1 MQRRTVLKLA
11 AIAPLS
17 LGVTRLFAASV
28 DAPRLLIVFMRG
40 AYDCNSLLVPV
51 SSDFYYEVRPNIAI
65 DKPGNGANSALSLTD
80 GWGLHPAM
88 AETLLPLYNSKELAF
103 VPFAGTDDLTRSHF
117 DTQHG
122 IELGRPGK
130 IDNRYRSG
138 FLNRLAQILTKD
150 SARPVSFTSDLPQIW
165 RGDYR
170 VPNVDLG
177 GSREQSVMSQNDAR
191 AIQSMYR
198 DTDLSGVVAEGI
210 ELNTMAQHDFIE
222 EMNRANGQAMATDQL
237 EREAARVGR
246 FMADRYNL
254 GFIDVGGWDTHVGQG
269 AAEGFL
275 ANKLAQLSRAL
286 VSYKNALGS
295 AWRDT
300 TVVVIS
306 EFGRTFRENG
316 NKGTDHGHGTVYWV
330 LGGNVQGGRI
340 AGRQVDVRRETL
352 FQDRDYPVLNDYRA
366 LFAGLFSR
374 LYGLDAKRL
383 DQIFP
388 GVRAQDLNLV

>member
-1 MQRRTVLKLA
+1 MQRRTLLKLA
-11 AIAPLS
+11 AAPLI
-17 LGVTRLFAASV
+17 LGSVRLMAAGP
-28 DAPRLLIVFMRG
+28 DKQRLLVVFMRG
-40 AYDCNSLLVPV
+40 AYDCNNLLVPT
-51 SSDFYYEVRPNIAI
+51 SSDFYYESRPTIAI
-65 DKPGNGANSALSLTD
+65 AKPGEGPDAALPLED
-80 GWGLHPAM
+80 GWSLHPAM
-88 AETLLPLYNSKELAF
+88 RDTLLPIYQAHQLAF
-103 VPFAGTDDLTRSHF
+103 IPFAGTADLSRSHF
-117 DTQHG
+117 ETQNG
-122 IELGRPGK
+122 IELGRPGGP
-130 IDNRYRSG
+130 DNKYRSG
-138 FLNRLAQILTKD
+138 FLNRLAVMLTKD
-150 SARPVSFTSDLPQIW
+150 STRPVSFTSDLPQIW
-165 RGDYR
+165 RGEDR
-170 VPNVDLG
+170 VPNIDLG
-177 GSREQSVMSQNDAR
+177 NVRQRKGLTHASAH
-191 AIQSMYR
+191 AIESMYS
-198 DTDLSGVVAEGI
+198 DTELSEAVSTGI
-210 ELNTMAQHDFIE
+210 RLNTMARRDLAN
-222 EMNRANGQAMATDQL
+222 EMRRANGKAMHSSQL
-237 EREAARVGR
+237 EQEAARVGR

-254 GFIDVGGWDTHVGQG
+254 AFIDVGGWDTHVVQG
-269 AAEGFL
+269 GAKGVL

>member
-28 DAPRLLIVFMRG
+28 DTPRLLIVFMRG

>member
-28 DAPRLLIVFMRG
+28 DTPRLLIVFMRG

-65 DKPGNGANSALSLTD
+65 DKPGNGANSALSLSD

-117 DTQHG
+117 DTQNG

>member
-1 MQRRTVLKLA
+1 MQRRHLLKYA
-11 AIAPLS
+11 AAAPLALLS
-17 LGVTRLFAASV
+17 TRMLAGPRGT
-28 DAPRLLIVFMRG
+28 PRLLVVFMRG
-40 AYDCNSLLVPV
+40 AYDCNSLLVPT
-51 SSDFYYEVRPNIAI
+51 SNDFYYETRPTIAI
-65 DKPGNGANSALSLTD
+65 AKPGSGTDAALPLVD
-80 GWGLHPAM
+80 GWGLHPIM
-88 AETLLPLYNSKELAF
+88 AKTLLPLYQAKELAF
-103 VPFAGTDDLTRSHF
+103 VPFAGTDDLSRSHF
-117 DTQHG
+117 DTQNG

-130 IDNRYRSG
+130 NDSQYRSG
-138 FLNRLAQILTKD
+138 FLNRLAVALNKD
-150 SARPVSFTSDLPQIW
+150 SAQAVSFTQDLPQIW

-177 GSREQSVMSQNDAR
+177 GAR
-191 AIQSMYR
+191 RSDLGEKRTKALETMYR
-198 DTDLSGVVAEGI
+198 DTELSAAVNEGI
-210 ELNTMAQHDFIE
+210 QLNAMARADLDK
-222 EMNRANGQAMATDQL
+222 EMKEANGKALPASQL

-269 AAEGFL
+269 GATGSL
-275 ANKLAQLSRAL
+275 ANKLGQLGRAL
-286 VSYKNALGS
+286 VSYKTALGS

-330 LGGNVQGGRI
+330 LGGTVQGGRI
-340 AGRQVDVRRETL
+340 AGRQVEVRRDTL

-366 LFAGLFSR
+366 LFAGLFTR

-383 DQIFP
+383 EQVFP
-388 GVRAQDLNLV
+388 GARGQDLKLV

>member
-28 DAPRLLIVFMRG
+28 DTPRLLIVFMRG

-65 DKPGNGANSALSLTD
+65 DKPGNGANSALSLSD

-330 LGGNVQGGRI
+330 LGGSVQGGRI
-340 AGRQVDVRRETL
+340 AGRQVEVRRETL
-352 FQDRDYPVLNDYRA
+352 FQDRDYPVLNDY
-366 LFAGLFSR
+366 
-374 LYGLDAKRL
+374 
-383 DQIFP
+383 
-388 GVRAQDLNLV
+388 